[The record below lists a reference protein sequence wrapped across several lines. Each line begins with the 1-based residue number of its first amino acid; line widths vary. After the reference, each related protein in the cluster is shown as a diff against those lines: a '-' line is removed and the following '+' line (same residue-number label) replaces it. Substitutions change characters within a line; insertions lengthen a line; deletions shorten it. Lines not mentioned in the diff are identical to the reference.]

1 MAAADQ
7 GQLDAQYNLAI
18 MGEEGKGGPA
28 DRALAAHYYQLAA
41 EQGMIKAQF
50 RLGQLLASDG
60 ESRSNRVSA
69 YKWLTLAQDSIEES
83 SAALNNLRKSTNE
96 QEIAEAERE
105 VDTWRIAHKPTRP

>member
-69 YKWLTLAQDSIEES
+69 YKWLMLAQDSIKES
-83 SAALNNLRKSTNE
+83 SAALNDLRKSMNA

-105 VDTWRIAHKPTRP
+105 VDTWRVAHQPTRP